1 MNERQKVFA
10 EIYAACPNAA
20 EAARRAGYSE
30 RTARQTGQRLLTKDD
45 IAEYI
50 RQLQNEATDA
60 RISTVTDVKIFWSE
74 VMNDEDEK
82 TVTRLKASELLAR
95 ASGMFLV
102 QDDKGADVVDDVL
115 IYLPEIDGE
124 ELS

>member
-50 RQLQNEATDA
+50 RQLQNEAKDA

-74 VMNDEDEK
+74 VMNDENEK
-82 TVTRLKASELLAR
+82 TVARLKASELLAR
-95 ASGMFLV
+95 ASGMFLT
-102 QDDKGADVVDDVL
+102 QEGKGDSDEDDVI

-124 ELS
+124 